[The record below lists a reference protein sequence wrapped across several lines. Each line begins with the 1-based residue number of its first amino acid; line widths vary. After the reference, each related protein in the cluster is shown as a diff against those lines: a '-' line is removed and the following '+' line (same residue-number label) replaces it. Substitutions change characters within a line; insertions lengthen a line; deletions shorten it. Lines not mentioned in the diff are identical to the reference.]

1 MENANSPEY
10 LEKIKAAVMEN
21 LRHTAPV
28 PSVQMQDIPPSFGAM
43 TDEEEAE
50 LDDLN
55 EDMNK
60 DVRMT
65 QHDADK
71 RIAHGAEFEESDD
84 EDGPQPNGAG
94 RANSKRQFTD
104 FKNDDAAAESGTATP
119 ANQSTTAVEATETED
134 PDITIEDAG
143 ASAAAAESKSAR
155 AGSPGQKTKSEDE
168 AAATSQDGDKAAE
181 KEKDKESEGEKEK
194 DKGAEVQADA
204 AEKEDKA
211 AEKEAEKAVD
221 ADGDVG
227 MEDAVVK
234 KEDDKQ

>member
-21 LRHTAPV
+21 LRHTAPA

-60 DVRMT
+60 DVRIT
-65 QHDADK
+65 QHAADK

-94 RANSKRQFTD
+94 RVGSKRQFSD
-104 FKNDDAAAESGTATP
+104 FKNDEAAGDSGSATP
-119 ANQSTTAVEATETED
+119 ANQSTTAPEPAEVED
-134 PDITIEDAG
+134 PDVTIEDAG
-143 ASAAAAESKSAR
+143 AAAIEHKPAR
-155 AGSPGQKTKSEDE
+155 SNSPPKKTKTEDE
-168 AAATSQDGDKAAE
+168 PASANDESDKEAE
-181 KEKDKESEGEKEK
+181 KEKDKESEKEK
-194 DKGAEVQADA
+194 DAETQLEATD
-204 AEKEDKA
+204 KEEQS
-211 AEKEAEKAVD
+211 AEKEAEKPVD